1 MIDVLNLLS
10 VCAFFSELS
19 SSTVGVPG
27 MLDKTLVLMRITN
40 LFHTL
45 VYIVK
50 TSLSSSVEGSIIG
63 HVV

>member
-1 MIDVLNLLS
+1 
-10 VCAFFSELS
+10 
-19 SSTVGVPG
+19 

-50 TSLSSSVEGSIIG
+50 NSLSSSVENSIIS

>member
-1 MIDVLNLLS
+1 M
-10 VCAFFSELS
+10 CAFFSELS

-27 MLDKTLVLMRITN
+27 MLDKTLGLMRITN

-50 TSLSSSVEGSIIG
+50 NSVSSGVESSIIS

>member
-1 MIDVLNLLS
+1 MLNLLS

-27 MLDKTLVLMRITN
+27 MLDKTLVLTRITD

-45 VYIVK
+45 VVVVK
-50 TSLSSSVEGSIIG
+50 NSLSSSVENSIIS

>member
-1 MIDVLNLLS
+1 MLNLLS

-19 SSTVGVPG
+19 SSTVGVLG

-50 TSLSSSVEGSIIG
+50 NSLSSSVENSIIS

>member
-1 MIDVLNLLS
+1 MLNLLP

-27 MLDKTLVLMRITN
+27 MLEKTLVLTRITD

-45 VYIVK
+45 VVVVK
-50 TSLSSSVEGSIIG
+50 NSLSSSVENSIIS